1 MMGETG
7 TMKRNILGTCAAA
20 LILASLPAI
29 AVAQPIPRNLAATVA
44 SAERP
49 EADKARDTDRKP
61 AEMLAFAGVRP
72 GWKVAEL
79 APGGGYFTRL
89 LSLAVGEHGYVYT
102 TTARPAP
109 AVTTWAQSHPNV
121 SLTKMTPG
129 ESLAPEPLDL
139 VWTTQNYHDF
149 KNQTVG
155 QDDVAALTNRAAFAA
170 LKPGG
175 VYLIGD
181 HQAAPGAGAT
191 ETKTLHRI
199 EDAAVIRE
207 VEAAGFQFVRRG
219 TMLRHPG
226 DDHTQKVF
234 ETGVRGKTDQF
245 VLLFRKPRAAR

>member
-1 MMGETG
+1 MN
-7 TMKRNILGTCAAA
+7 RSILGTCAAA
-20 LILASLPAI
+20 VILVSLPAI
-29 AVAQPIPRNLAATVA
+29 AAGQQVPRSLAAAVA

-49 EADKARDTDRKP
+49 EADKTRDADRKP

-89 LSLAVGEHGYVYT
+89 LSLAVGERGYVYT
-102 TTARPAP
+102 TTTRPAP
-109 AVTTWAQSHPNV
+109 AVTAWAQSHPNV
-121 SLTKMTPG
+121 SLAKMIPG
-129 ESLAPEPLDL
+129 EALAPEPLDL

-181 HQAAPGAGAT
+181 HQGSPGTGAT

-199 EDAAVIRE
+199 EDATVIRE

-219 TMLRHPG
+219 TMLRHPA

-245 VLLFRKPRAAR
+245 VLLFRKPRTTR